1 MTPPA
6 TRHLGEPLD
15 LEALELLTS
24 GTSYAD
30 AVRQLLAVVRTQLDM
45 EVAWVSEFVGGEQ
58 VLRYVDAAPEVARPP
73 AEGSRA
79 PLSGSFCAR
88 VLDGRFPSLIPDA
101 RAVPEAA
108 LLDVTAEL
116 QIGSYVGV
124 PLPGPH
130 GVPVGMLCAIHS
142 KAAPGLSERD
152 VAALRLMVQLLH
164 DLQSRALSAGQVVE
178 QRDRMLSRM
187 HAVIAGSGRHPVLQ
201 PIVDLV
207 SGRTV
212 AAEGMTRFTVASTSG
227 SAVRTPAQWFDDAAR
242 LGLREELELATAAA
256 VLDLLDTEVPEQ
268 AAVTVNLSP
277 STLVGGGFPQ
287 LITGRPVH
295 RIVVEMT
302 EHALV
307 EDYEELAARLAPS
320 RAAGMQVAVD
330 DAGAG
335 YASLQ
340 HVLAVSPDL
349 IKIDMA
355 LVRGSDGD
363 LARRTLLMALADFA
377 EVTGC
382 RLVAEGVETDGELR
396 AVSACGVHLAQGY
409 LLGRSSRSPSWSGY
423 PVP

>member
-1 MTPPA
+1 MAPPA
-6 TRHLGEPLD
+6 TRHPGEPLD
-15 LEALELLTS
+15 LEALEMLTS

-58 VLRYVDAAPEVARPP
+58 VLRYVDAAPGVARPA

-88 VLDGRFPSLIPDA
+88 VLDGRFPAVIPDA

-164 DLQSRALSAGQVVE
+164 DLQSRALSAAQAVD
-178 QRDRMLSRM
+178 QRDRMLSSM

-212 AAEGMTRFTVASTSG
+212 AAEGLTRFTAASTSG
-227 SAVRTPAQWFDDAAR
+227 SAVRTPAQWFDDAGR

-268 AAVTVNLSP
+268 AVLTVNLSP

-287 LITGRPVH
+287 LIVGRPVH

-307 EDYEELAARLAPS
+307 ADYEELAALLAPS
-320 RAAGMQVAVD
+320 RAAGLQVAVD

-355 LVRGSDGD
+355 LVRGADGD

-396 AVSACGVHLAQGY
+396 AVSSCGVHLAQGY
-409 LLGRSSRSPSWSGY
+409 LLGRPDRSPSWSGY
-423 PVP
+423 KVP